1 MLVAPFILA
10 AFRVHHAQD
19 KQKHNSMFTGAYIK
33 DHPGS
38 RNACLFVTV
47 NNTILIP
54 LHSAISHEFI
64 NHSFNFMPIIAAL
77 IHWYIKS
84 FLSIS
89 RFCLFSLLFLR
100 NLHFLSWDGFLWL
113 HLLSVDLLFGLHF
126 FAVHFFHWLSF
137 LSLHLFGSL
146 GFFSFGVNRGFFSLL
161 GFSLDFLSTQGS
173 LSSSLGLV
181 SGGFS
186 LGNPFVVDFLVLL
199 SGSQGLF
206 PSFDF
211 LLLLNSLSSDS
222 DVSNQPLDL
231 GSLLPQRGIWVLL
244 TLECPSDD
252 VLLNQGSHIA

>member
-1 MLVAPFILA
+1 M
-10 AFRVHHAQD
+10 
-19 KQKHNSMFTGAYIK
+19 
-33 DHPGS
+33 
-38 RNACLFVTV
+38 
-47 NNTILIP
+47 
-54 LHSAISHEFI
+54 
-64 NHSFNFMPIIAAL
+64 
-77 IHWYIKS
+77 
-84 FLSIS
+84 
-89 RFCLFSLLFLR
+89 
-100 NLHFLSWDGFLWL
+100 SWDGFLWL